1 MKITVYTITDCPFC
15 KQEKDF
21 LNAQGLQFEEK
32 NVQEN
37 REFLTEMLEKSD
49 KFAGVPFTIIE
60 KDGGEKVN
68 LKGFTQSEFEQAL
81 GLSAGGATAMTAAT
95 TAPAPV
101 AAPTD
106 MPTDMSASAPASPAA
121 PAMPSSPVASSMPD
135 AVSDMPSMPGID
147 EAPQSPSMTSSTQ
160 TPEVPTTPAMPVAP
174 EMPAAPAMPT
184 LEPTMSA
191 NPTSTMPSAPT
202 EVAPANP
209 QSQLD
214 GLLADLQT
222 KSQPDLPDFN
232 APASSDTAP
241 QQQ

>member
-1 MKITVYTITDCPFC
+1 MKITVYSITECPFC

-81 GLSAGGATAMTAAT
+81 GLSSASGAVVPPAT
-95 TAPAPV
+95 PAPV
-101 AAPTD
+101 AEPVD
-106 MPTDMSASAPASPAA
+106 M
-121 PAMPSSPVASSMPD
+121 PVASSMPD
-135 AVSDMPSMPGID
+135 PALNMPSMPGID
-147 EAPQSPSMTSSTQ
+147 EAPQNPSMGSSTQ
-160 TPEVPTTPAMPVAP
+160 TPEPTMPAEPVVPA
-174 EMPAAPAMPT
+174 MPAAP
-184 LEPTMSA
+184 
-191 NPTSTMPSAPT
+191 T
-202 EVAPANP
+202 EAAPANP
-209 QSQLD
+209 QNQLD

-232 APASSDTAP
+232 APASPDGTS